1 MCLAQVVG
9 AVTSQD
15 LAGGFVVPPLL
26 RFVSAEEAYLSNT
39 NGGARM
45 FFNIEDHLSWNTGV
59 VNARSQ
65 ARILIC
71 ASSEEGGIL
80 RLLLDL
86 LWLALEWD
94 VLKSQRHFPAEVTST
109 RTTWGQSKPCG
120 DRQQNTQITVLCQT
134 PRL

>member
-26 RFVSAEEAYLSNT
+26 RFVSAEDAYLSNT

-59 VNARSQ
+59 VNARFQ
-65 ARILIC
+65 ARTLSC
-71 ASSEEGGIL
+71 ASSEEGGIHMSAFSASSISSIQAWDARRHMCDVDTL
-80 RLLLDL
+80 PNERLGGFGQDL
-86 LWLALEWD
+86 FVQA
-94 VLKSQRHFPAEVTST
+94 PAAH
-109 RTTWGQSKPCG
+109 
-120 DRQQNTQITVLCQT
+120 
-134 PRL
+134 